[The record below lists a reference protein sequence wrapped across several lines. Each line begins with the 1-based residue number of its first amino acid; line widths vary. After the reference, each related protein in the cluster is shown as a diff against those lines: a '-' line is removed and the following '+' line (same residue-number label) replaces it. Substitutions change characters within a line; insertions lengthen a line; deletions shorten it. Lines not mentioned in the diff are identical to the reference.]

1 MRTIAEA
8 DKELRG
14 KLEKDRV
21 HKKPGRGGSG
31 PLQYLKAGGV
41 ALAMNEA
48 FTPMGWDVALD
59 KLEILAD
66 AHRINTMKCRDE
78 KGTYWNA
85 IACATVTVKARAMY
99 QQDLA
104 SFEETSHTDVGVG
117 SAVGGKATTEVDAY
131 QNAITGAVTNAFK
144 RACRFFGPKT
154 GLTLQ
159 FEPGERESI
168 QMQIDAM
175 GAAVSEDEI
184 EGTAQDEEPQQDESA
199 AEEAAAEQTA
209 DVQAETHVPAAQE
222 QPAQAAPE
230 QAPAVEQTQALF
242 GPIEVPA
249 VFKSFAGDEIARIC
263 ALESGSAQVAP
274 ADVGA
279 FHSSMVKGF
288 GSPQV
293 ALGIWKA
300 AGVTPGKGV
309 VITRDNILSVAQ
321 VLDEA
326 SAGEGGL
333 AAFLATLQPAA
344 APAPAPAPA
353 ATAPVGTPAKAGDLP
368 GTATVIVNDKHVAG
382 PAPTASAP
390 PTNGNGNGESH
401 GEQMQRMW
409 DESELGIADRRK
421 RYLTRFGEAK
431 KEIVELL
438 ATVPDDK
445 EVTRV
450 EAGKVHAVG
459 AARLQRLNQ
468 PATDVMGLWK
478 QAGYSFTAAGAGQ
491 PTGKHLRAFADL
503 LPD

>member
-48 FTPMGWDVALD
+48 FTPMGWDVAID
-59 KLEILAD
+59 KLDILSE
-66 AHRINTMKCRDE
+66 AHRINTMKSRDE

-99 QQDLA
+99 QQDIA

-168 QMQIDAM
+168 QMLIDAM
-175 GAAVSEDEI
+175 GATVNEDEI
-184 EGTAQDEEPQQDESA
+184 EGTTQDTDEPQQDEAA
-199 AEEAAAEQTA
+199 AEEASAEQTA
-209 DVQAETHVPAAQE
+209 DVQAETPAVAEVALTQADPAPAA
-222 QPAQAAPE
+222 
-230 QAPAVEQTQALF
+230 AVEQTQELF

-249 VFKSFAGDEIARIC
+249 VFKSFAGDEITRIC
-263 ALESGSAQVAP
+263 ALESGSTQVAP

-333 AAFLATLQPAA
+333 AAFLASLQPAPA
-344 APAPAPAPA
+344 QAPAPAQEK
-353 ATAPVGTPAKAGDLP
+353 PVDLP
-368 GTATVIVNDKHVAG
+368 GTATVISGGKHIAG
-382 PAPTASAP
+382 PAPTAPA
-390 PTNGNGNGESH
+390 PTNGNGNDSSH
-401 GEQMQRMW
+401 GEEMQKMW
-409 DESELGIADRRK
+409 DESPMGVQDRRDH
-421 RYLTRFGEAK
+421 YLKRFGESK
-431 KEIVELL
+431 REIVELL

-445 EVTRV
+445 EVSRV